1 LVIKPAKKSK
11 AKAARE
17 EAIANAD
24 TRTLADAA
32 AFNAKAPP
40 APEPTPEPEA
50 PVAAGGF
57 TTSALAALAEPISA
71 PELDPAADRRAKK
84 TLAQRSGFA
93 RAAAKASVQWRGDA
107 AMTAAAAE

>member
-24 TRTLADAA
+24 TRTLTDAA

-57 TTSALAALAEPISA
+57 TTSALAALAERISA
-71 PELDPAADRRAKK
+71 PEPDLAADRRAKK
-84 TLAQRSGFA
+84 TLAQRLR
-93 RAAAKASVQWRGDA
+93 RAATKASVQWRGDA
-107 AMTAAAAE
+107 AKTAAAAE